1 MTKQRSKK
9 SDPSV
14 QIINRIFADRP
25 DSNNTEF
32 YDIPLLGEVHM
43 AGRKDS
49 RRHFNITDAVKNF
62 LKSDQQTITV
72 QAVDNGMANAG
83 IYHGDLLTINSK
95 MTLHSH
101 DIAAVR
107 IGERLYIRRI
117 FFEKE
122 FVRLETDEPG
132 GSPYIIDPSLTG
144 FEIVG
149 KVVTVVREL

>member
-1 MTKQRSKK
+1 LPKQRSKK
-9 SDPSV
+9 SKPSA
-14 QIINRIFADRP
+14 QIISRIFGDRP

-43 AGRKDS
+43 AGSRDS
-49 RRHFNITDAVKNF
+49 ARHFNITDAVKNF
-62 LKSDQQTITV
+62 LKSDQQTITL

-83 IYHGDLLTINSK
+83 IYHGDLLTTNSK
-95 MTLHSH
+95 MPLHSH

-132 GSPYIIDPSLTG
+132 GSPYIIDPSLPG